1 MIQYQYVRNK
11 IVKYFLYC
19 TILLIKSQVKM
30 KGEFD
35 IMNINIETD
44 IDANIQKLDELLE
57 KLELVEDKSKMV
69 QFLTIKEFCKLRNCS
84 LSTGQKLFR
93 LSSFPSENYREGGCY
108 RS

>member
-1 MIQYQYVRNK
+1 
-11 IVKYFLYC
+11 
-19 TILLIKSQVKM
+19 
-30 KGEFD
+30 
-35 IMNINIETD
+35 MNIHIQTD
-44 IDANIQKLDELLE
+44 IDANIQKLDELIE

-93 LSSFPSENYREGGCY
+93 LSSFPSENYRERGCY